1 VIYGYRGGAAL
12 DDIDQTI
19 LRPLNHKKKYKYYT
33 CLLKAKLLSNYKHLK
48 AIMRKLAP

>member
-19 LRPLNHKKKYKYYT
+19 LRPLNHKKKNQILY
-33 CLLKAKLLSNYKHLK
+33 LLVKSKLLSNYKHLK
-48 AIMRKLAP
+48 AIM